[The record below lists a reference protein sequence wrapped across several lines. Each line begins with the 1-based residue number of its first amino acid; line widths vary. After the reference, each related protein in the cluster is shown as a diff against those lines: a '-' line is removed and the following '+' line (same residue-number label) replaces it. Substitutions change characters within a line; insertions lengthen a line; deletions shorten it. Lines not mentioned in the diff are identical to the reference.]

1 MHIRSIVWFRGLAI
15 LFVVMTHVDATP
27 LQSSSFGVYLQRFFG
42 NGAFFF
48 TLISGYLFWHLR
60 KRYSYVDFMAG
71 KAKNVIVPYLL
82 VLTPAVTFYAA
93 IGKIDC
99 GFGAIVREYIVGGG
113 VLAPLWFI
121 PVIVLIFLSTPA
133 IVLSADRPWYPILVL
148 AAVFISL
155 TSFRPYHHD
164 YPIYMFLHLY
174 GVFLLGVYLKQKE
187 GFLRNNALIV
197 ALLSI
202 PCVGLFLY
210 LDVMQ
215 YREGLPFFWPLLKGK
230 LDLNYSQAQ
239 KLFSSLF
246 FLALFFLLEKRN
258 WAQKGFYP
266 LDVLAKYSFGIF
278 FFHWYFYLLKNA
290 LVKAGIIEKCY
301 AGFMTFFIDF
311 SLFTLM
317 SLLVCKIAFQLLGEN
332 ARYLTGVRY

>member
-1 MHIRSIVWFRGLAI
+1 MHIRSIGWFRGLAI
-15 LFVVMTHVDATP
+15 LFVVMTHVDPTP
-27 LQSSSFGVYLQRFFG
+27 LQNSSFGVYLQRFFG
-42 NGAFFF
+42 NGAFLF

-60 KRYSYVDFMAG
+60 ERYSYVDFMAG
-71 KAKNVIVPYLL
+71 KIKNVIVPYVV
-82 VLTPAVTFYAA
+82 VLTPAIAIYAA

-99 GFGAIVREYIVGGG
+99 GFSAIVREYLVGGG

-121 PVIVLIFLSTPA
+121 PMIVLIFLSAPA
-133 IVLSADRPWYPILVL
+133 IVFSADRPWYPVLVL

-164 YPIYMFLHLY
+164 DPIYMLFHLY

-187 GFLRNNALIV
+187 VFLRNNALII

-202 PCVGLFLY
+202 PFVGLFLC

-230 LDLNYSQAQ
+230 LELNYGQIQ
-239 KLFSSLF
+239 KLFASLF
-246 FLALFFLLEKRN
+246 FLALFFVLEKRN

-290 LVKAGIIEKCY
+290 MVKAGIIEKCY

-311 SLFTLM
+311 SLFTFL
-317 SLLVCKIAFQLLGEN
+317 SLLVCKIAFQFFGEK